1 MKRLRVLA
9 VHHNRILR
17 DGISVLLEMDRD
29 FELVDSVA
37 TADAAVAVFA
47 ATHPDLTLVDLDLPA
62 DSGLDAITRIRQMDP
77 AAWLIGLTV
86 DERDDHCRRAVTAGI
101 STLLTKDQIGT
112 MLIPVIRAG
121 QPQKYL

>member
-47 ATHPDLTLVDLDLPA
+47 ATHPDLVCPTDEATGLVA
-62 DSGLDAITRIRQMDP
+62 NGA
-77 AAWLIGLTV
+77 LTQ
-86 DERDDHCRRAVTAGI
+86 AMK
-101 STLLTKDQIGT
+101 LL
-112 MLIPVIRAG
+112 
-121 QPQKYL
+121 